1 MAAQQ
6 HSADSNYDVDVLIV
20 GAGPT
25 GLALAAQL
33 DSFGTSF
40 RIIDRSLTPAE
51 HSRALALQPR
61 TLEALRPFGISAALA
76 AAGHPARRL
85 HLHLPDQT
93 IPVDLADAGIE
104 DSEFQHLLFLSQAET
119 ERALTSHLAGRRVR
133 VERGVELQDLE
144 RLDPEDPFA
153 GVEAK
158 IQRMDRGIER
168 IRARYVVGADGAHST
183 VRSKAGMDWRGSGY
197 PGTYV
202 LADLEIDGAEPDTMH
217 SYLNE
222 DGFLLLFPL
231 GRPATWRLIAM
242 KEDGD
247 SGEATLES
255 LQNIA
260 DKFAGGALSLR
271 DPQWISTF
279 KLSHQIAEYYQ
290 NGSVF
295 LAGDA
300 AHVSSPV
307 AAQGMNTGIQ
317 DALNLGWKLSLGARG
332 LASEELVDSYDA
344 ERRPVGQNVL
354 NFTDRIFRLA
364 SSKNGLLKL
373 PRTKLLPAIAPKAS
387 GSKALRTRLFR
398 TVSQLGT
405 QYRDSDM
412 VDTGDSR
419 LPAFLTAGPK
429 AGDRMP
435 DAVVLDQGRE
445 RRLHE
450 VLSTPGFHVLLC
462 GPGWPADTQLR
473 IHDALGRLSPWLSV
487 QRLTVGSRL
496 AAADP
501 SEIQDVSG
509 LAFERLGLSVR
520 RPEILVVRPDGHIG
534 FRSQGTD
541 ITGAVEYLNRLTTSA
556 AASQPTAVNQP
567 AGA

>member
-6 HSADSNYDVDVLIV
+6 HSADNTYDVDVLIV

-40 RIIDRSLTPAE
+40 RIIDRSLTPSE

-61 TLEALRPFGISAALA
+61 TLEALRAFGISGALA
-76 AAGHPARRL
+76 AAGHPARKL
-85 HLHLPDQT
+85 HLHLPEQT
-93 IPVDLADAGIE
+93 IPVDLADVGLE

-119 ERALTSHLAGRRVR
+119 ERALAAYLAGRRIR

-202 LADLEIDGAEPDTMH
+202 LADLEIDGAVPDTIH
-217 SYLNE
+217 SYLKE

-247 SGEATLES
+247 SDEATLES

-260 DKFAGGALSLR
+260 DKFTDGALTLR
-271 DPQWISTF
+271 DTQWISTF

-344 ERRPVGQNVL
+344 ERRPVGQGVL

-364 SSKNGLLKL
+364 SSQNGLLKL
-373 PRTKLLPAIAPKAS
+373 PRTKLLPALAPKAS
-387 GSKALRTRLFR
+387 ASKALRTRLFR
-398 TVSQLGT
+398 AVSQLNT
-405 QYRDSDM
+405 RYRGSDM

-429 AGDRMP
+429 AGDRIP
-435 DAVVLDQGRE
+435 DAVVMDHGRE

-450 VLSTPGFHVLLC
+450 ILAAPGFHILLC

-473 IHDALGRLSPWLSV
+473 LHDALGRLSPWLSV
-487 QRLTVGSRL
+487 QRLNVGSRL

-501 SEIQDVSG
+501 SQIQDVSG

-541 ITGAVEYLNRLTTSA
+541 ITGVVEYLNRLTTSA
-556 AASQPTAVNQP
+556 AAPQPAAVNHP

>member
-1 MAAQQ
+1 MAAQK
-6 HSADSNYDVDVLIV
+6 HSADSTYDVDVLIV

-33 DSFGTSF
+33 ASFGTSF
-40 RIIDRSLTPAE
+40 RIIDRSITRSKE
-51 HSRALALQPR
+51 SRALALQPR
-61 TLEALRPFGISAALA
+61 TLEALRPFGISSALM
-76 AAGHPARRL
+76 AAGHPARGL
-85 HLHLPDQT
+85 QLHLPDQT
-93 IPVDLADAGIE
+93 LAVDLSDAGIE

-119 ERALTSHLAGRRVR
+119 EHALAAYLSGRGIR
-133 VERGVELQDLE
+133 VERGVELQDVE
-144 RLDPEDPFA
+144 FLDAEDPFA

-168 IRARYVVGADGAHST
+168 IRARYLVGADGARST
-183 VRSKAGMDWRGSGY
+183 VRAKTGMDWRGSGY

-202 LADLEIDGAEPDTMH
+202 LADLEVDGAEAEHMH
-217 SYLNE
+217 AYLNE
-222 DGFLLLFPL
+222 DGFMFLFPL

-247 SGEATLES
+247 PAQTTLES
-255 LQNIA
+255 LQKTA
-260 DKFAGGALSLR
+260 DKFSGGALTLR
-271 DPQWISTF
+271 DPQWISDFT
-279 KLSHQIAEYYQ
+279 LSHRMAEYFQ

-300 AHVSSPV
+300 AHVQSPV

-317 DALNLGWKLSLGARG
+317 DALNLGWKLALGARG

-344 ERRPVGQNVL
+344 ERRPAGKDVL
-354 NFTDRIFRLA
+354 QFTDRIFRLA

-373 PRTKLLPAIAPKAS
+373 PRTKILPAVAPRAS
-387 GSKALRTRLFR
+387 GSKALRSRLFR
-398 TVSQLGT
+398 TASQLDT
-405 QYRDSDM
+405 QYRGSDM

-429 AGDRMP
+429 PGDRLP
-435 DAVVLDQGRE
+435 DAVVLEHGRE
-445 RRLHE
+445 RRLHDI
-450 VLSTPGFHVLLC
+450 LSTPGFHVLLC
-462 GPGWPADTQLR
+462 GPAWPADTQLR
-473 IHDALGRLSPWLSV
+473 LHDALGHLSPWLSV
-487 QRLTVGSRL
+487 QRLNVGSRL

-541 ITGAVEYLNRLTTSA
+541 LSGAVEYLERLTTPA
-556 AASQPTAVNQP
+556 AGNLAAV
-567 AGA
+567 

>member
-6 HSADSNYDVDVLIV
+6 HSADSTYDVDVLIV

-33 DSFGTSF
+33 ESFGTSF
-40 RIIDRSLTPAE
+40 RIIDRSLTRSE

-61 TLEALRPFGISAALA
+61 TLEALRPFGISSALT
-76 AAGHPARRL
+76 AAGHSARGL

-93 IPVDLADAGIE
+93 LPVDLSDAGIE

-119 ERALTSHLAGRRVR
+119 EQALAAHLSGRGVR

-144 RLDPEDPFA
+144 FLDTEDPFA

-202 LADLEIDGAEPDTMH
+202 LADLEVDGAEPGHMH
-217 SYLNE
+217 AYLNG
-222 DGFLLLFPL
+222 DGFMFLFPL
-231 GRPATWRLIAM
+231 GRPATWRLITM

-247 SGEATLES
+247 PAQATLES
-255 LQNIA
+255 LQKNA
-260 DKFAGGALSLR
+260 DKFSGGALTLR
-271 DPQWISTF
+271 DPQWISDF
-279 KLSHQIAEYYQ
+279 KLSHRMAEYFQ

-300 AHVSSPV
+300 AHIHSPV

-344 ERRPVGQNVL
+344 ERRPVGKDILQ
-354 NFTDRIFRLA
+354 FTDRIFRLA
-364 SSKNGLLKL
+364 SSKNALLKL
-373 PRTKLLPAIAPKAS
+373 PRTKLLPALAPKAS
-387 GSKALRTRLFR
+387 GSKALRSRLFR
-398 TVSQLGT
+398 TASQLGT
-405 QYRDSDM
+405 QYRGSDM

-429 AGDRMP
+429 AGDRLP
-435 DAVVLDQGRE
+435 DAVVLEHGRE

-450 VLSTPGFHVLLC
+450 ILATPGFHILLC

-487 QRLTVGSRL
+487 QRLNVGSRL
-496 AAADP
+496 AVADP
-501 SEIQDVSG
+501 AEIQDVSG

-541 ITGAVEYLNRLTTSA
+541 ITGAVQYLDRLTTPAAGNLA
-556 AASQPTAVNQP
+556 AAV
-567 AGA
+567 